1 MSWRSIQADL
11 FSLIP
16 LIALFCQGCDGAGA
30 TSARAPSGGSDQPAT
45 EAETTPSGPV
55 TLLHV
60 SYDPTRELWK
70 AVNAAFTPK
79 YLEETGVDVTIKPS
93 HGGASS
99 QARNVIDG
107 LEADVVSLPLPTD
120 TEAIA
125 RAGLIKEGWEEK
137 LPNHSLPYTSTIV
150 FVVRKGN
157 PKQIKD
163 WPDLVQDNL
172 EIITPSPKTSGNG
185 KLSFLAAWGSALKR
199 GGSEDDAKRFVTEM
213 YKRVPVLD
221 SGARA
226 ATVTFAK
233 KEIGDVHLTWE
244 SEAFLEIR
252 RSQGE
257 LELVVPSVSILAEPR
272 VAVVDANVDRHGHSQ
287 GGRGLREVLLHRRG
301 PEDHRRELLSPDQ
314 SRRAGPVP
322 GPVRARWTCSRLKT
336 WRRDWEDADKPVFR
350 RQRRFRRHLFRIGQV
365 VRARRQ

>member
-1 MSWRSIQADL
+1 MPHRSIHVLLSGLAL
-11 FSLIP
+11 LVASLS
-16 LIALFCQGCDGAGA
+16 GCGG
-30 TSARAPSGGSDQPAT
+30 GGSSSASSAKVDAGSNAKGASSS
-45 EAETTPSGPV
+45 EPV
-55 TLLHV
+55 QLKHV
-60 SYDPTRELWK
+60 SYDPTRELVR
-70 AVNAAFTPK
+70 AINAAFEAEYLKDKGIEVEVTP
-79 YLEETGVDVTIKPS
+79 Y
-93 HGGASS
+93 HGGASA
-99 QARNVIDG
+99 QVRNVIEG
-107 LEADVVSLPLPTD
+107 LEADVVSLPLPSD

-125 RAGLIKEGWEEK
+125 RAGLIREGWDER

-163 WPDLVQDNL
+163 WPDLIQDNI

-199 GGSEDDAKRFVTEM
+199 GGSEEDAKKFVSEI

-244 SEAFLEIR
+244 SEAFLEIEEAK
-252 RSQGE
+252 GE

-272 VAVVDANVDRHGHSQ
+272 VAVVDVNVDRHGT
-287 GGRGLREVLLHRRG
+287 RTVA
-301 PEDHRRELLSPDQ
+301 EDYLKFFYTDEAQKIIAENYYRPDQ
-314 SRRAGPVP
+314 S
-322 GPVRARWTCSRLKT
+322 
-336 WRRDWEDADKPVFR
+336 
-350 RQRRFRRHLFRIGQV
+350 
-365 VRARRQ
+365 